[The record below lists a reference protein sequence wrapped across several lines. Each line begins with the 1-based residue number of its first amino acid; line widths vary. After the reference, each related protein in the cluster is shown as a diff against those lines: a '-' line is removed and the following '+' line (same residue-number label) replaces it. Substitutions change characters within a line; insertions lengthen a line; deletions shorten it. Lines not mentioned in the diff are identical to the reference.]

1 MVFTALDGFF
11 DVSVKSAA
19 LPMPSEAMKGWPR
32 VVQSACYG
40 GTTAALCVL
49 WSTDLDSGVE
59 MWTELLLCIRCARD
73 YTYRL
78 LSLH

>member
-1 MVFTALDGFF
+1 
-11 DVSVKSAA
+11 
-19 LPMPSEAMKGWPR
+19 MKGWPR

-78 LSLH
+78 L